1 MWKNLSK
8 VNPFLLHKS
17 LNHKSC
23 LIHCFL
29 NSRYFIFLFKD
40 SLSTSY
46 LWLINNLPGYVLVYR
61 SYFSF
66 RSLYPIVSI
75 WSSNNFLIWDGIKII
90 TFLCHREGI
99 CYQIS
104 TSIPLSISFNSRLF
118 ISYKLIDVSVI
129 SLTIIF
135 IRLII
140 LSDFIL
146 WASFIFNLLTRYLNI
161 HLGTVNWILIISF
174 IQRHFQFIECGIS
187 VDYHFLWS
195 FFNAPEL
202 VFLHT
207 L

>member
-8 VNPFLLHKS
+8 VNPFLLHKY
-17 LNHKSC
+17 LNHKYC

-118 ISYKLIDVSVI
+118 ISYKLIDVTLSSSLGWLFSVI
-129 SLTIIF
+129 SFYELLLSSICWLGTSIF
-135 IRLII
+135 IWV
-140 LSDFIL
+140 L
-146 WASFIFNLLTRYLNI
+146 W
-161 HLGTVNWILIISF
+161 
-174 IQRHFQFIECGIS
+174 IE
-187 VDYHFLWS
+187 F
-195 FFNAPEL
+195 
-202 VFLHT
+202 
-207 L
+207 